1 MPVVKVNVKLT
12 GQFIKLAPEGSDKGV
27 FSSESEAGTTLS
39 ALLKQLGVDDTGVK
53 YTALVNNER
62 KPAEYVLEDSDS
74 VTVMP
79 LLAGG

>member
-1 MPVVKVNVKLT
+1 MIKVKLT
-12 GQFIKLAPEGSDKGV
+12 GQFIKLAPADSEKGV
-27 FSSESEAGTTLS
+27 FAFKNEAGMTLS
-39 ALLKQLGVDDTGVK
+39 ALVKQLGVETSGVK

-62 KPAEYVLEDSDS
+62 KPGDYPLKDSDS